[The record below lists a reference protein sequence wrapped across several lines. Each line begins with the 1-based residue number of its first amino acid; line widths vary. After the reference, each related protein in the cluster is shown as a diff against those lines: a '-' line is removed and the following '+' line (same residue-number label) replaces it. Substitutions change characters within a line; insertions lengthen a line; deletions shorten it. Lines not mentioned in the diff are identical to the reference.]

1 MQPRDLVVTAR
12 RTVGRG
18 QGKPRQSDLKKALS
32 TAYYAMFHALCW
44 NCADCFIGKNRRA
57 RNQDAWQQAY
67 RAVEH
72 GEARK
77 RCSRM
82 EIRNFPEA
90 IQSFADSFVFLQE
103 KRHMADYDPMSRFTR
118 HEVLTA
124 IDLAEDMIRELQG
137 SNIRDKRA
145 FSVWI
150 TMKKRAN

>member
-18 QGKPRQSDLKKALS
+18 QGKPRQSDLTKALS

-44 NCADCFIGKNRRA
+44 NCADCFIGKNRPA

-90 IQSFADSFVFLQE
+90 IQSFADFFVFL
-103 KRHMADYDPMSRFTR
+103 
-118 HEVLTA
+118 
-124 IDLAEDMIRELQG
+124 
-137 SNIRDKRA
+137 
-145 FSVWI
+145 
-150 TMKKRAN
+150 

>member
-1 MQPRDLVVTAR
+1 
-12 RTVGRG
+12 
-18 QGKPRQSDLKKALS
+18 
-32 TAYYAMFHALCW
+32 MFHALCW
-44 NCADCFIGKNRRA
+44 NCADCFIGKNWPA

-82 EIRNFPEA
+82 EIRNFPEV

-103 KRHMADYDPMSRFTR
+103 KRHMADYDPVTMFTR

-145 FSVWI
+145 FSVWKGHE
-150 TMKKRAN
+150 KKCQLR